1 MEDKGSNY
9 KGKNEMLRQ
18 TAQKSNTTFFDIF
31 ATALQTLNYW
41 DARPLGTGNWLYTTW
56 QCIKKLE
63 TKCICKGDA
72 ITEKKKH
79 QDTVKH
85 FNEMQIVVWRSVIGS
100 EWRRRRFEPLHTY
113 LSPKHLQNDTFT
125 RQVTYCRASE
135 DFSQTLE
142 RRFKQMLKKQER
154 TCCFC

>member
-1 MEDKGSNY
+1 MREQTIKGATIRE
-9 KGKNEMLRQ
+9 KMLSQ
-18 TAQKSNTTFFDIF
+18 TAQNSSFFDIF

-63 TKCICKGDA
+63 TKSICKGDA
-72 ITEKKKH
+72 ITEKNIKIRRNTSMKY
-79 QDTVKH
+79 
-85 FNEMQIVVWRSVIGS
+85 IWRCVIGS
-100 EWRRRRFEPLHTY
+100 DWRRRRFEPLHTY
-113 LSPKHLQNDTFT
+113 LTPKHLQNDTFA
-125 RQVTYCRASE
+125 RQVTYCRGSE
-135 DFSQTLE
+135 DFSRTLE